1 MKKAD
6 VLKLVKVVKSGV
18 ERKAPEIL
26 TGIGIAGMATTIV
39 LAVKATPKAME
50 LIEQRELE
58 IAERDDTDI
67 RNLTAI
73 ETVKTAWKPYVPAL
87 LTGLG
92 STACLIGGISVS
104 ARRTAALA
112 TAYKISETALS
123 EYKEKM
129 IEVVGEKKAQAIKE
143 KIDGEKLEKDPV
155 SKREVIITEKGNTL
169 CYDMLSGR
177 YFKSDIEKIKKAV
190 NEINRQLT
198 YDMYVS
204 LNEFYDEL
212 GLPDTKLGG
221 ELGWNLEDGL
231 VEPSFSSQIADDGTP
246 CIVLDYNVAPRYEY
260 YKFDRH

>member
-6 VLKLVKVVKSGV
+6 VLKLMKVVKSGV

-26 TGIGIAGMATTIV
+26 TGIGIAGMATTVV

-155 SKREVIITEKGNTL
+155 SKREIIITEKGNTL

-198 YDMYVS
+198 YDFYVS

-221 ELGWNLEDGL
+221 ELGWNLDDGL

-246 CIVLDYNVAPRYEY
+246 CIVLDYNVAPRYNY
-260 YKFDRH
+260 YKFNE

>member
-26 TGIGIAGMATTIV
+26 TGIGIAGMATTVV

-198 YDMYVS
+198 YDFYVS

-221 ELGWNLEDGL
+221 ELGWNLDDGL

-246 CIVLDYNVAPRYEY
+246 CIVLDYNVAPRYNY
-260 YKFDRH
+260 YKFNE

>member
-198 YDMYVS
+198 YDFYVS
-204 LNEFYDEL
+204 LNEFYEEL

-221 ELGWNLEDGL
+221 ELGWNLDDGL

-246 CIVLDYNVAPRYEY
+246 CIVLDYNVAPRYNY
-260 YKFDRH
+260 YKFNE

>member
-26 TGIGIAGMATTIV
+26 TGIGIAGMATTII

-198 YDMYVS
+198 YDFYVS

-221 ELGWNLEDGL
+221 ELGWNLDDGL

-246 CIVLDYNVAPRYEY
+246 CIVLDYNVAPRYNY
-260 YKFDRH
+260 YKFNE

>member
-58 IAERDDTDI
+58 IAERDDADI

-198 YDMYVS
+198 YDFYVS

-221 ELGWNLEDGL
+221 ELGWNLDDGL

-246 CIVLDYNVAPRYEY
+246 CIVLDYNVAPRYNY
-260 YKFDRH
+260 YKFNE

>member
-6 VLKLVKVVKSGV
+6 VMKLIKTVKFGV
-18 ERKAPEIL
+18 RKKTPEIL
-26 TGIGIAGMATTIV
+26 TGIGIAGMFTTVV

-50 LIEQRELE
+50 LIEQKQCENAGE
-58 IAERDDTDI
+58 TGDI
-67 RNLTAI
+67 EPLTAV
-73 ETVKTAWKPYVPAL
+73 ETVKVAWKPYIPAVL
-87 LTGLG
+87 MGVG

-123 EYKEKM
+123 EFKEKAT
-129 IEVVGEKKAQAIKE
+129 EVIGEKKVKEIKE
-143 KIDGEKLEKDPV
+143 KINKETVEKNPV
-155 SKREVIITEKGNTL
+155 SNREVIVTEKGNTL

-198 YDMYVS
+198 YDYYVS

-231 VEPSFSSQIADDGTP
+231 IEPSFSSQIAEDGTP

-260 YKFDRH
+260 YKINSR

>member
-198 YDMYVS
+198 YDFYVS

-221 ELGWNLEDGL
+221 ELGWNLDDGL

-246 CIVLDYNVAPRYEY
+246 CIVLDYNVAPRYNY
-260 YKFDRH
+260 YKFNE

>member
-198 YDMYVS
+198 YDFYVS

-221 ELGWNLEDGL
+221 ELGWNLDDGL

-246 CIVLDYNVAPRYEY
+246 CIVLDYNVAPRYNY
-260 YKFDRH
+260 YKFSE